1 MADLSV
7 RLATVR
13 DASAI
18 AAAQSAAWHQTF
30 GATLPPAVLDQLRG
44 AQAVAQWRAAVLT
57 PPTPRHRVLV
67 AAAGDDVVG
76 FAALAPA
83 GDPDLDP
90 DDDAEIVALSVAPEH
105 LRAGHGSRLV
115 NASVDTL
122 RDAGFQTAHV
132 WVPDTDDRLRS
143 FLEAAGWADD
153 GARRHLDLRGDGE
166 VVVGQLRLGTTI
178 GSSADPA
185 P

>member
-13 DASAI
+13 DAPAI
-18 AAAQSAAWHQTF
+18 AAAQSAAWHETL

-57 PPTPRHRVLV
+57 PPTPRHRLLV
-67 AAAGDDVVG
+67 AVAGEDVVG

-83 GDPDLDP
+83 DDPDLDP
-90 DDDAEIVALSVAPEH
+90 ADDAEIVALSVTPE
-105 LRAGHGSRLV
+105 RRGAGHGSRLV

-122 RDAGFQTAHV
+122 REAGFRTAHV
-132 WVPDTDDRLRS
+132 WLPDTDATLRG

-153 GARRHLDLRGDGE
+153 GARRRLDLRGDGD
-166 VVVGQLRLGTTI
+166 VVVGQVRLGTTI
-178 GSSADPA
+178 DPAADPA

>member
-1 MADLSV
+1 MADVSV

-18 AAAQSAAWHQTF
+18 AAAQAAAWHETL
-30 GATLPPAVLDQLRG
+30 GATLPPVVLDQLRG
-44 AQAVAQWRAAVLT
+44 SQAVGQWRAAVLT
-57 PPTPRHRVLV
+57 PPTPRHRLLV
-67 AAAGDDVVG
+67 ALDGEDVVG

-83 GDPDLDP
+83 DDPDLDAA
-90 DDDAEIVALSVAPEH
+90 DDAEIVALSVAPEH

-122 RDAGFQTAHV
+122 RDAGFRTAHV
-132 WVPDTDDRLRS
+132 WLPEGDARLRG

-153 GARRHLDLRGDGE
+153 GARRRLDLRGDGE
-166 VVVGQLRLGTTI
+166 VVLGQLRLGTTI
-178 GSSADPA
+178 DPS